1 MDWIPLGGNPYQ
13 AYGRF
18 EEFKDG
24 EMNVFFDS
32 VAWDS
37 ASKKEAIDNMNAK
50 IDEMMAIQESFNFE
64 RGKDPKSALNVGLS
78 NIIYDKW
85 DDLQEENGIGS
96 INIEKSL
103 NSVWHLVIFVAQFPG
118 NAEDGFKKAQK
129 HLGEYL
135 GDFYNRKKTVEIKIM
150 ILPEYVRAFI
160 DAYNMRYPDWKINE
174 ELDFQRSHS
183 KGDII
188 DRISDNPFRKGRLFI
203 YKREYTDNSKKAV
216 VYLGDRFSGSGLG
229 IFQAVGVFFRTKN
242 DKENFYAFY
251 VPHLLYGSDKRLVI
265 SKDTVRPFN
274 KEEIELYLKRVE
286 NPNNERFLEHMR
298 EVEKITGVKPFI

>member
-1 MDWIPLGGNPYQ
+1 MR
-13 AYGRF
+13 A
-18 EEFKDG
+18 
-24 EMNVFFDS
+24 
-32 VAWDS
+32 
-37 ASKKEAIDNMNAK
+37 KKIY
-50 IDEMMAIQESFNFE
+50 ESLDFE
-64 RGKDPKSALNVGLS
+64 RGKDPKSSLSIGLS

-96 INIEKSL
+96 INIERSL

-135 GDFYNRKKTVEIKIM
+135 GPFYNRKAGEIKIK

-174 ELDFQRSHS
+174 ELDFQRSYS

-203 YKREYTDNSKKAV
+203 YKREYTDNSKKAL
-216 VYLGDRFSGSGLG
+216 VYLGDWDRGVGLG
-229 IFQAVGVFFRTKN
+229 AFQVVGNFFRNKN
-242 DKENFYAFY
+242 NKANFYAFY
-251 VPHLLYGSDKRLVI
+251 APNLLHGSDKRLGI

-298 EVEKITGVKPFI
+298 EVEKIIGVKPFI